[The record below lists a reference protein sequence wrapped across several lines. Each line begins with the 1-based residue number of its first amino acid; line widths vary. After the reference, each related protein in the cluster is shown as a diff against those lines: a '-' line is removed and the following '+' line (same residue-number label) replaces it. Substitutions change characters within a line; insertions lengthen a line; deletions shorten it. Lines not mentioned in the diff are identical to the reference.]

1 MVASVNDQARN
12 RGIRKGDVLT
22 EVDGRDI
29 TGMPD
34 ITEVISLFRNTKS
47 KIRVVTIRRTRRSGV
62 M

>member
-1 MVASVNDQARN
+1 MASVNDQAIN
-12 RGIRKGDVLT
+12 RGIQKGDVLT

-29 TGMPD
+29 TGMSD
-34 ITEVISLFRNTKS
+34 ITEVISLFRNTKA

>member
-1 MVASVNDQARN
+1 MASVNDQARN
-12 RGIRKGDVLT
+12 RGIQKGDVLT

-34 ITEVISLFRNTKS
+34 ITEVISLFRNTKT
-47 KIRVVTIRRTRRSGV
+47 KTRVVTIRRTRRSGV

>member
-1 MVASVNDQARN
+1 MASVNDQAIN
-12 RGIRKGDVLT
+12 RGIQKGDVLT

-29 TGMPD
+29 TGISD
-34 ITEVISLFRNTKS
+34 IAEVISLFKNTKT